1 MKTFSLRLKLTLMLL
16 LLALMTWGVASLLA
30 WHQTYKTINELFDT
44 QQMVF
49 AKRLSV
55 LPSDL
60 DFAGSSLAKTKK
72 ILRKNRGN
80 QDDDALTF
88 DIFRPQDE

>member
-16 LLALMTWGVASLLA
+16 LLAVMTWGIASSLA
-30 WHQTYKTINELFDT
+30 WYQTYKTINELFDT

-55 LPSDL
+55 LPTDIDL
-60 DFAGSSLAKTKK
+60 PQASLS
-72 ILRKNRGN
+72 KN
-80 QDDDALTF
+80 
-88 DIFRPQDE
+88 

>member
-1 MKTFSLRLKLTLMLL
+1 MLL

-60 DFAGSSLAKTKK
+60 DFNDVSLAKTKK

-80 QDDDALTF
+80 QDDDALAF
-88 DIFRPQDE
+88 AIFTPQGRWY

>member
-16 LLALMTWGVASLLA
+16 LLSLMTWGIASSLA
-30 WHQTYKTINELFDT
+30 WYQTYKTINELFDT

-55 LPSDL
+55 LHSDL
-60 DFAGSSLAKTKK
+60 DSPETSLSKTKK
-72 ILRKNRGN
+72 LLRKNRGS
-80 QDDDALTF
+80 QDDDA
-88 DIFRPQDE
+88 